1 MKQCMVYP
9 HPKNLKQNIINNSKL
24 KKMAIQT
31 VNPFTNKVELT
42 FDEMTEK
49 TVDLLITQS
58 TKAFTSWK
66 ETSYEERA
74 QILHK
79 VAALMREKKEH
90 LATLITSEMG
100 KLISQSEGEI
110 LLSAAIFDY
119 YATHA
124 KTFLADK
131 PLETENGSAY
141 IKSSPIGVILGVEP
155 WNFPFYQVA
164 RFAAPN
170 LMVGNTVLV
179 KHASMVPQCALAI
192 EELFNEAGAPNGIY
206 TNLFISGK
214 RASALVS
221 DKRIKGVSLT
231 GSEAA
236 GASIAAEAGSYLKK
250 SVLELG
256 GSDAFII
263 LEDADIDKTVEWA
276 VVGRINNN
284 GQSCV
289 ASKRFIAVEAIADE
303 FIEKFKEK
311 LSNLIVGDPMDTKT
325 ELGPMSSEEAAVTII
340 DQIRRSVD
348 AGATILLGGTRADL
362 PGAFVQPT
370 ILTDLKPEIPAYYEE
385 IFGPVASFYR
395 VKDESAA
402 IILANDSDFGLGCSI
417 FTKDI
422 ERAEKMANQID
433 AGMVFINHP
442 TWTQADL
449 PFGGTKGSGY
459 GRELSELGIQEFV
472 NKKLIRIS
480 GLSDPL

>member
-1 MKQCMVYP
+1 
-9 HPKNLKQNIINNSKL
+9 
-24 KKMAIQT
+24 MAIQSI
-31 VNPFTNKVELT
+31 NPYTNKVIRS

-49 TVDLLITQS
+49 SVDMLIAQS
-58 TKAFTSWK
+58 VKTFNTWK
-66 ETSYEERA
+66 QTSYEQRA
-74 QILHK
+74 EILHK
-79 VAALMREKKEH
+79 VASLMRDKKEH
-90 LATLITSEMG
+90 LAKIITLEMG
-100 KLISQSEGEI
+100 KLIAQAEGEI
-110 LLSAAIFDY
+110 LLSADIFDY
-119 YATHA
+119 YATNA
-124 KTFLADK
+124 ETFLADK
-131 PLETENGSAY
+131 HLEPEYGSAY
-141 IKSSPIGVILGVEP
+141 VRSSPIGAIFGVEP

-170 LMVGNTVLV
+170 IMVGNTVLI
-179 KHASMVPQCALAI
+179 KHASMVPQCAIAI
-192 EELFNEAGAPNGIY
+192 EDLFNEAGAPNGLY
-206 TNLFISGK
+206 TNLFISGE

-236 GASIAAEAGSYLKK
+236 GASIAAEAGKYLKK

-256 GSDAFII
+256 GNDAFII
-263 LEDADIDKTVEWA
+263 LEDADIDKAVEWA

-284 GQSCV
+284 GECCI

-311 LSNLIVGDPMDTKT
+311 LSNLIVGDPMDSKT
-325 ELGPMSSEEAAVTII
+325 ELGPMSSEEAAVHII

-348 AGATILLGGTRADL
+348 AGATILLGGTRSDRV
-362 PGAFVQPT
+362 GAFVQPT
-370 ILTDLKPEIPAYYEE
+370 ILTNLKPEVPAYYEE

-395 VKDESAA
+395 VKDEDAA
-402 IILANDSDFGLGCSI
+402 IELANDSDFGLGCSI
-417 FTKDI
+417 FTQDI
-422 ERAEKMANQID
+422 ERGERIADKID

-480 GLSDPL
+480 GLSDPM